1 MIYYIGLSTI
11 ELSALAIS
19 KLIEFPTKRREPKG
33 MHSDKAIIGNGWGIY
48 DGEYVEGRYDI

>member
-11 ELSALAIS
+11 VISALAIR
-19 KLIEFPTKRREPKG
+19 KLIEFSTRRREPKG